1 MKKKISLIITEK
13 KIIEKV
19 CKKLKERVMKIIY
32 YKKKKEMMP
41 LSSKDVKSY
50 EKQKDKKYV
59 KYVKKGGFRDDEKNK
74 KKVRDHCHHLEEL
87 FMSNAI

>member
-32 YKKKKEMMP
+32 YKKKEMMP

-74 KKVRDHCHHLEEL
+74 KKSEII
-87 FMSNAI
+87 ATI